1 MFCLRQV
8 NSSHSLTHFQLSTNK
23 LSPHSKK
30 LHCDYSD
37 PTAPKPQDGN
47 PHPNPHPGELG
58 LGHRIQSHQSQL
70 PSVFFLDH
78 ALFQRSQILIPPP
91 LLPIPPYIT
100 SLIGSN
106 TSIRNIAST
115 FFSTV
120 HSYLPIISKKTFYD
134 HFLNPFLQQRADVA
148 FLCLCMKLILWVPP
162 NSDSSLEGS
171 DAQTVDYLAGKQYLS
186 ELEIA
191 GVFTVPMLQGRV
203 LIALYEFGH
212 GIYPAAYMS
221 IGNCAAQAFALGLGS
236 EKEAGEAEAEEG
248 RRLTW
253 VEHEER
259 RRIWWAIVI
268 LERFVEEPFLFVLPL
283 LTRILCRIVYLGSV
297 GRPLVTP
304 DPTAC
309 KLLPSDDISWDQ
321 GVSIHL

>member
-8 NSSHSLTHFQLSTNK
+8 NTSHSLPHFQLSTNK
-23 LSPHSKK
+23 LSHSKK

-37 PTAPKPQDGN
+37 PAAPKPQDGP
-47 PHPNPHPGELG
+47 PHPHPGELG
-58 LGHRIQSHQSQL
+58 LGHRIQAHQSQL
-70 PSVFFLDH
+70 PDVFFLDH
-78 ALFQRSQILIPPP
+78 PLFQRSQILIPPP
-91 LLPIPPYIT
+91 LLPIPPYIS

-106 TSIRNIAST
+106 TEIRNVAST

-120 HSYLPIISKKTFYD
+120 HSYLPIVSKKTFYD

-148 FLCLCMKLILWVPP
+148 FLCLCMKLILWVPS
-162 NSDSSLEGS
+162 NSDLGAE
-171 DAQTVDYLAGKQYLS
+171 AQTRDYLAGKQYVS
-186 ELEIA
+186 ELESA

-236 EKEAGEAEAEEG
+236 EMEAGKVEG
-248 RRLTW
+248 GRMLTW

-259 RRIWWAIVI
+259 RRVWWAIVI
-268 LERFVEEPFLFVLPL
+268 LERFVESFLLA
-283 LTRILCRIVYLGSV
+283 LCYS
-297 GRPLVTP
+297 
-304 DPTAC
+304 C
-309 KLLPSDDISWDQ
+309 
-321 GVSIHL
+321 

>member
-1 MFCLRQV
+1 MLARHV
-8 NSSHSLTHFQLSTNK
+8 NDERGDATRVFLDVLLVSGKYLPLTPHFQLSTNK

-37 PTAPKPQDGN
+37 PAAPKPQDGP
-47 PHPNPHPGELG
+47 PHPHPGELG
-58 LGHRIQSHQSQL
+58 LGQRIQAHQSQL
-70 PSVFFLDH
+70 PNVFFLDH
-78 ALFQRSQILIPPP
+78 PLFQRSQILIPPP
-91 LLPIPPYIT
+91 LLPIPPYIS

-106 TSIRNIAST
+106 TEIRNVAST

-120 HSYLPIISKKTFYD
+120 HSYLPIVSKKTFYD

-148 FLCLCMKLILWVPP
+148 FLCLCMKLILWVPS
-162 NSDSSLEGS
+162 NSDLGAE
-171 DAQTVDYLAGKQYLS
+171 AQTRDYLAGKQYVS
-186 ELEIA
+186 ELESA

-236 EKEAGEAEAEEG
+236 EMEAGKVEG
-248 RRLTW
+248 GRMLTW

-259 RRIWWAIVI
+259 RMVWWAIVI
-268 LERFVEEPFLFVLPL
+268 LERFVESFLLA
-283 LTRILCRIVYLGSV
+283 LCYS
-297 GRPLVTP
+297 
-304 DPTAC
+304 C
-309 KLLPSDDISWDQ
+309 
-321 GVSIHL
+321 